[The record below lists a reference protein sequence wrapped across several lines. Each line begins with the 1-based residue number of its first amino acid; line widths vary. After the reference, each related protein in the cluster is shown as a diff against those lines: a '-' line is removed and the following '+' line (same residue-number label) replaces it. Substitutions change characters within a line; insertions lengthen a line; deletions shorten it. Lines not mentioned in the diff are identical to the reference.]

1 MENSLYYIRTKDKVY
16 YTFYEQDSTE
26 EINCWEVDAIPILPY
41 LTRWPE
47 LLEPQ
52 TIHQEDIMKK
62 EIYDKIRKPTAPPTK
77 VEQDKKKYT
86 RKEKHKKSWK
96 NKFQDF
102 SFN

>member
-1 MENSLYYIRTKDKVY
+1 
-16 YTFYEQDSTE
+16 
-26 EINCWEVDAIPILPY
+26 
-41 LTRWPE
+41 
-47 LLEPQ
+47 
-52 TIHQEDIMKK
+52 MKK

>member
-52 TIHQEDIMKK
+52 TIH
-62 EIYDKIRKPTAPPTK
+62 
-77 VEQDKKKYT
+77 
-86 RKEKHKKSWK
+86 
-96 NKFQDF
+96 
-102 SFN
+102 